1 MADGF
6 QPAGRAAAPAPLDLV
21 QDFVNTEIPEW
32 ERDDLGDPTALG
44 AWLRARA
51 LVGPGGATPSR
62 ADLERAHALRRAL
75 RLLARVNT
83 TQDPLGSREAA
94 FVEEAVSALPVAL
107 AAEARGIVLRPLG
120 GDVPAALAAIAAI
133 ALEARL
139 SGSWQ
144 RLKACRKESCGWVFY
159 DGSRNRSS
167 SWCSMSIC
175 GNRVKARRAR
185 GRRRE
190 ARS

>member
-32 ERDDLGDPTALG
+32 ERDDLDDPTALG
-44 AWLRARA
+44 AWLRGRG
-51 LVGPGGATPSR
+51 LVGQGGATPSR

-75 RLLARVNT
+75 RLLARANT
-83 TQDPLGSREAA
+83 TREPLGPREAA
-94 FVEEAVSALPVAL
+94 LVEDALSALPVAL
-107 AAEARGIVLRPLG
+107 AADARGIVVRPLG
-120 GDVPAALAAIAAI
+120 GDLPAALAAIAAS

-144 RLKACRKESCGWVFY
+144 RLKACRKES
-159 DGSRNRSS
+159 
-167 SWCSMSIC
+167 
-175 GNRVKARRAR
+175 
-185 GRRRE
+185 
-190 ARS
+190 